1 MTFLLLES
9 TAGRSLPAAIPR
21 NPWSVFLAAGTRI
34 PQQEAV
40 RKIYGT
46 IQIPLQFGLQFRFSK
61 RWAMD
66 AGLTYLDAGGQ
77 TRIVGS
83 ELADE
88 NYRTRLTLGSFHLGV
103 KHQWLLKRL
112 RLSAG
117 AGGGWNFYREKWP
130 DAGILQK
137 GMAPG
142 FGPLSGANTRSPPVF
157 FYWAKSNI
165 HPFRPDADRYFKK
178 RSTSAAGSC
187 CWESRFICK

>member
-1 MTFLLLES
+1 
-9 TAGRSLPAAIPR
+9 
-21 NPWSVFLAAGTRI
+21 
-34 PQQEAV
+34 
-40 RKIYGT
+40 
-46 IQIPLQFGLQFRFSK
+46 
-61 RWAMD
+61 MD

-130 DAGILQK
+130 DAQILQK
-137 GMAPG
+137 GDCAG
-142 FGPLSGANTRSPPVF
+142 FWTAVEGE
-157 FYWAKSNI
+157 Y
-165 HPFRPDADRYFKK
+165 PFA
-178 RSTSAAGSC
+178 
-187 CWESRFICK
+187 SRFFLLGKIQYSSIPTGRGSELENKVNLGGVQLLMGVAVHL